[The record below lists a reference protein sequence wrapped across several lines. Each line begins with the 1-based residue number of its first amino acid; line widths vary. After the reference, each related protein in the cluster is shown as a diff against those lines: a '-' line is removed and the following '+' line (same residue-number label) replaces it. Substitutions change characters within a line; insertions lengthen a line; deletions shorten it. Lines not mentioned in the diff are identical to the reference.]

1 MEQTKFIL
9 ITADSKMKIE
19 DANVEFKDKY
29 VFYSPSITTGVDFSI
44 GEKQNVYIYVNGKS
58 ILSNSIYQQTTHTR
72 NINKLYYYCNKTKQ
86 KVNYSSVEDVEIYYT
101 EILNVNSKAL
111 QDVCVQVDEND
122 QQKVIKNTFF
132 KLFCYNEY
140 VKDVYK
146 SNIKIHF
153 EQLLQQNGF
162 VLSTVGE
169 KKKLEKVIKG
179 QMKELTTEL
188 QTDTFDSFIKANAVD
203 KTKAKY
209 KPFMDRINILK
220 LDSLDKDELLK
231 YMDAVGNE
239 KSFRSHL
246 NFCRLLQSDAFL
258 KSELEMKHEN
268 SYDIAQLTCTIN
280 KILYIRKLEDVFNM
294 GYLNMDFVGNDD
306 NKIEFDNELWKMIK
320 TLFRTEKGK
329 PKNMN
334 EVKKLY
340 LSMLKN
346 ITGVPFIVAS
356 KINCKKDANIG
367 KYVHSLDEQVIIENV
382 QLMLKRYRVEDTEAL
397 ERFHKGALKYL
408 PKVETSTRTAAFL
421 QII

>member
-1 MEQTKFIL
+1 MKQTKFIL

-58 ILSNSIYQQTTHTR
+58 ILSNSIYQQTTRTR

-86 KVNYSSVEDVEIYYT
+86 KVNYSNVEDVEIYYT

-140 VKDVYK
+140 VRDAYK

-169 KKKLEKVIKG
+169 KKKLQKEVKG

-220 LDSLDKDELLK
+220 LDSIDKDELLK
-231 YMDAVGNE
+231 YADAIGNE

-258 KSELEMKHEN
+258 KSELEMKLEN
-268 SYDIAQLTCTIN
+268 SYDIAQLTCTMN
-280 KILYIRKLEDVFNM
+280 KILYIRKLEDAFNM

-329 PKNMN
+329 
-334 EVKKLY
+334 
-340 LSMLKN
+340 
-346 ITGVPFIVAS
+346 
-356 KINCKKDANIG
+356 
-367 KYVHSLDEQVIIENV
+367 
-382 QLMLKRYRVEDTEAL
+382 
-397 ERFHKGALKYL
+397 
-408 PKVETSTRTAAFL
+408 ETFE
-421 QII
+421 